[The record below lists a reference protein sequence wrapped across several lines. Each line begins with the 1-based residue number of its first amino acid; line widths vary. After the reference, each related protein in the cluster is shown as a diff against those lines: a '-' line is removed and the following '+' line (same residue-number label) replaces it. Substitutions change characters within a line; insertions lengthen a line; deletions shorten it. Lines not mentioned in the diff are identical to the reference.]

1 MTVKQIVETVK
12 QMILVNLN
20 YNNCTRDVVSLMVDE
35 TNKVL
40 LAHIKGIIAL
50 FQKAKEILERGK
62 NVNSK

>member
-1 MTVKQIVETVK
+1 MNDKQIVETVK